1 MLWRRRSWR
10 RTLLSRGSWL
20 LGQLQQ
26 LAPLTV
32 QPGVPRHLGQL
43 PQHLP
48 MRLQLLRQLQ
58 QLAPLPVQPGV
69 PRQLGQLRGS
79 G

>member
-1 MLWRRRSWR
+1 MK
-10 RTLLSRGSWL
+10 L

-26 LAPLTV
+26 LAPLPV